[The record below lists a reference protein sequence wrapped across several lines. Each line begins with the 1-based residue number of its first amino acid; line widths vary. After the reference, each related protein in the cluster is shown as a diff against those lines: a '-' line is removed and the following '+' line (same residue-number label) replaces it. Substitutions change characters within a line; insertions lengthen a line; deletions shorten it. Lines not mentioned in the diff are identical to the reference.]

1 MNWIFNFVCP
11 RISVLLVYAQPL
23 IGLHNPTGV
32 LIHRVRSFALD
43 NYWQLCVAHTGNWA
57 LQHGVQLWEVGNITM
72 PYLSKE
78 KLHGLR

>member
-11 RISVLLVYAQPL
+11 RISVLLVCAQPL

-43 NYWQLCVAHTGNWA
+43 NYWHLCVAHMGNWV
-57 LQHGVQLWEVGNITM
+57 LHHGVQLWEV
-72 PYLSKE
+72 
-78 KLHGLR
+78 